1 VPWDLAGP
9 RRKFAETAAR
19 YRVGTA
25 MSNWL
30 TIPIRAAAGGMLVL
44 AFAVL
49 SEAVKPKRFAGLF
62 SAAPAVA
69 IGGLVVTLATG
80 PSSDA
85 KDGTLGMLAGA
96 AGMAAYAV
104 AAASLLKRQ
113 SAHAAS
119 AVAMLAWFVV
129 AGALTVPLLL

>member
-1 VPWDLAGP
+1 
-9 RRKFAETAAR
+9 
-19 YRVGTA
+19 
-25 MSNWL
+25 
-30 TIPIRAAAGGMLVL
+30 
-44 AFAVL
+44 
-49 SEAVKPKRFAGLF
+49 VKPKRFAGLF

-104 AAASLLKRQ
+104 AVVSLLTRQ

>member
-1 VPWDLAGP
+1 M
-9 RRKFAETAAR
+9 AR
-19 YRVGTA
+19 YPLGIA
-25 MSNWL
+25 LSDWA
-30 TIPIRAAAGGMLVL
+30 TIPIRAAAGGLLVL

-69 IGGLVVTLATG
+69 IAGLVVTLATS

-96 AGMAAYAV
+96 AGMLAYAV
-104 AAASLLKRQ
+104 AVVSLLKTQ

-119 AVAMLAWFVV
+119 AVAMVAWFVV
-129 AGALTVPLLL
+129 AGALTVPLV

>member
-1 VPWDLAGP
+1 
-9 RRKFAETAAR
+9 
-19 YRVGTA
+19 
-25 MSNWL
+25 MSDWL

-85 KDGTLGMLAGA
+85 RDGTLGMRAGA
-96 AGMAAYAV
+96 AGMMAYAMAVV
-104 AAASLLKRQ
+104 AILKRQ
-113 SAHAAS
+113 SARAAS
-119 AVAMLAWFVV
+119 AVAMLVWSAV
-129 AGALTVPLLL
+129 AGVLSVPPLV